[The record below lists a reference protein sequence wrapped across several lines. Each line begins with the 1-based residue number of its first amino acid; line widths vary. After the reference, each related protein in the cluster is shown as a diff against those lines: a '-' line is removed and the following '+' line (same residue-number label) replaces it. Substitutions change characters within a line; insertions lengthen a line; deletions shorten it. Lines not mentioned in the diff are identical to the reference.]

1 MTERRVTHVPELPH
15 PERRKA
21 QHHEATTIE
30 LLTFINQQV
39 GALRTELS
47 DHMRDETTELARS
60 ISAMMKEAFPDGDPV
75 GHRKHHEAAIKHAEA
90 RAAFWQDMS
99 RSLARYG
106 LIGFSGWL
114 LYAAW
119 GAFIKGPQ

>member
-1 MTERRVTHVPELPH
+1 MTERRVTHVPVPPH
-15 PERRKA
+15 LEQRKA

-60 ISAMMKEAFPDGDPV
+60 ISVMMKEAFPDGDPV
-75 GHRKHHEAAIKHAEA
+75 GHRKFHEAAIKAAEA
-90 RAAFWQDMS
+90 KAAFWQDMS
-99 RSLARYG
+99 RSLARWG
-106 LIGFSGWL
+106 LIGFAGWL
-114 LYAAW
+114 VYAAW
-119 GAFIKGPQ
+119 AAAVKGPQ